1 MRVDRVTW
9 ASIAVALV
17 LVAVSVAV
25 AAVRSGQREAA
36 ASAPGAGAVV
46 GAGTAAAELLILGAE
61 VWEAECAA
69 CHEAAEVAAAA
80 AALAA
85 TPAGRASLIDFMLD
99 GRARRAGEP
108 PGPARHPAYPELTDR
123 EIAAVLD
130 HLLTTA
136 GHPAAYEA
144 TEVAARRP
152 ALRP

>member
-1 MRVDRVTW
+1 MDWVTW

-25 AAVRSGQREAA
+25 AAVRSGQREAV
-36 ASAPGAGAVV
+36 ASAPGAGAEA
-46 GAGTAAAELLILGAE
+46 GAGTAAAELLALGAE

-80 AALAA
+80 AGLAA
-85 TPAGRASLIDFMLD
+85 TPAGGASLIDFMLD
-99 GRARRAGEP
+99 GRARRASEP

-136 GHPAAYEA
+136 GHPPSYQPAD
-144 TEVAARRP
+144 VAPRRL
-152 ALRP
+152 AIRP

>member
-9 ASIAVALV
+9 ASIAAALV
-17 LVAVSVAV
+17 LVAVSIAV
-25 AAVRSGQREAA
+25 AAVRSGQREAV
-36 ASAPGAGAVV
+36 ASAPGAAAA
-46 GAGTAAAELLILGAE
+46 AGTAAAALGAE

-69 CHEAAEVAAAA
+69 CHEAAEVTAAAA
-80 AALAA
+80 SLAA
-85 TPAGRASLIDFMLD
+85 GPAGGASLIDFMLD

-130 HLLTTA
+130 HLLAAA
-136 GHPAAYEA
+136 GRPAAYEA
-144 TEVAARRP
+144 ADVAARRL